1 MELSKRKAIFVP
13 KMEEEDEKEFETRVN
28 KVIVKNEI
36 NDYKLVEKKKREREY
51 QLIFEWVN

>member
-1 MELSKRKAIFVP
+1 VP

-28 KVIVKNEI
+28 KVIVKNEV
-36 NDYKLVEKKKREREY
+36 NDYKLVKKKKREREY